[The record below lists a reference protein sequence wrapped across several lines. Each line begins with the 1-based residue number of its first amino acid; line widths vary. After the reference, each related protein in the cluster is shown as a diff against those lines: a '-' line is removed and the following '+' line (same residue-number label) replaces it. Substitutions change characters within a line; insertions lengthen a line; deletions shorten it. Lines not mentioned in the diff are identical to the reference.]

1 MKRLILLFLI
11 LTISACVAQPVPAIA
26 PTENLPFI
34 IKQEDNSYA
43 PPTDDT
49 GKQRGEVI
57 LTSIN
62 LSERFDLAPIQNELR
77 VLGSMPGT
85 CSELRIVINPPNE
98 TYQIH
103 VEVYSV
109 VDPILKCENVFQQF
123 DATILLG
130 LYSAGRYTI
139 WVNDAYIGDFVSL

>member
-62 LSERFDLAPIQNELR
+62 LSERFDLAPI
-77 VLGSMPGT
+77 
-85 CSELRIVINPPNE
+85 
-98 TYQIH
+98 
-103 VEVYSV
+103 
-109 VDPILKCENVFQQF
+109 
-123 DATILLG
+123 
-130 LYSAGRYTI
+130 
-139 WVNDAYIGDFVSL
+139 